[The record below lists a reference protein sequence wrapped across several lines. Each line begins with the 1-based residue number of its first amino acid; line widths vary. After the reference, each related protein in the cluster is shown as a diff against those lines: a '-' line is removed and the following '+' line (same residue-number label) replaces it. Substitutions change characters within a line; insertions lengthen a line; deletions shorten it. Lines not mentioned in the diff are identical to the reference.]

1 MEIIRQI
8 DEIRL
13 EIYEEKLSKH
23 CDMLQYHA
31 ARSSQEKEW
40 GREEDE
46 EVGR

>member
-1 MEIIRQI
+1 
-8 DEIRL
+8 
-13 EIYEEKLSKH
+13 
-23 CDMLQYHA
+23 MLQYHA